1 MAEGLGRSLQNF
13 LQWFKSACDLIVF
26 IQVAE
31 LVDASVSK
39 TDDENHVGS
48 IPTLGTFLYFYI
60 FIFCKINIFLKF
72 VINFLQF

>member
-48 IPTLGTFLYFYI
+48 IPTLGTLFFLF
-60 FIFCKINIFLKF
+60 FNNI
-72 VINFLQF
+72 